1 MARMEVK
8 NVKRQWLADI
18 RTNRGKTQLEVAR
31 AVGLSQSGYANIEV
45 GLRMP
50 SVETAKRIAAA
61 LGFEWIRF
69 FEEPE
74 TEDSA

>member
-1 MARMEVK
+1 MARMEVT
-8 NVKRQWLADI
+8 NVKRQWLADL
-18 RTNRGKTQLEVAR
+18 R
-31 AVGLSQSGYANIEV
+31 LSQSGYANIEV

-50 SVETAKRIAAA
+50 SVEIAKRIAAA
-61 LGFEWIRF
+61 LGFEWTRF

>member
-1 MARMEVK
+1 MTRMEVK
-8 NVKRQWLADI
+8 KVKRQWLADL

-50 SVETAKRIAAA
+50 SVEIAKRIAAT
-61 LGFEWIRF
+61 LGFEWTRF
-69 FEEPE
+69 FEESE
-74 TEDSA
+74 SENSA